1 MASDPTC
8 LEINLEE
15 GMPTVEQAIK
25 RLTFYLRTKKGSG
38 VRTLKLIH
46 GYGSSGTGGKIRIE
60 CRKYLESQQR
70 RGEIKY
76 FVPGEEFSIFDPQT
90 QKLLIA
96 CPGLRR
102 DHDLERR
109 NNGITIVLL

>member
-1 MASDPTC
+1 
-8 LEINLEE
+8 
-15 GMPTVEQAIK
+15 MPTVEQAMK
-25 RLTFYLRTKKGSG
+25 RLTFHIRTKKNTG

-46 GYGSSGTGGKIRIE
+46 GYGSSGEGGAIRVE
-60 CRKYLESQQR
+60 CRKYLTSLQR
-70 RGEIKY
+70 KGEIKY
-76 FVPGEEFSIFDPQT
+76 FVMGEQFSIFDPQT

-102 DHDLERR
+102 DHDLERH